1 MNQNS
6 INSVELQGRVGTV
19 RVQSVG
25 GRLVSNFSLQTEH
38 HYELKDGSG
47 LVCEC
52 TWHNCVAYE
61 GGEVDTNGMTRGSLV
76 HVCGRLRNNR
86 YTAADGSERT
96 FTEVIASSLHVKE

>member
-1 MNQNS
+1 MHYQIQNQIIAMNQNS
-6 INSVELQGRVGTV
+6 INRVELQGRVGTV

-52 TWHNCVAYE
+52 TWHNCVAH
-61 GGEVDTNGMTRGSLV
+61 GS
-76 HVCGRLRNNR
+76 
-86 YTAADGSERT
+86 ADVSISKLTPG
-96 FTEVIASSLHVKE
+96 